1 MSGAFAPTHTLAQPA
16 LVNYLVA
23 MSRAVEEMVERA
35 CQALETREPGLAG
48 AIFMAEPRVNEME
61 ILIDEHAVRLLRSGA
76 LRDEDI
82 RFVVAT
88 LKINNDLER
97 MGDLAVNIAERTIS
111 LAQMAAP
118 PPAPPV
124 ELGPMT
130 AAVRRMVRQSLGA
143 LAERDAELALA
154 VLAADDLVDYYRD
167 LVFER
172 LLGQMA
178 AEPATVPP
186 NLQFILVGRH
196 LERIADHTTNI
207 AEDVIYWLRGLEVRH
222 GRGRPADVA
231 RPPAATPA
239 SPAAPAARIPQ
250 SGEEL

>member
-23 MSRAVEEMVERA
+23 MSRAVEEMIGRA
-35 CQALETREPGLAG
+35 CRALATREPGLAG

-76 LRDEDI
+76 LGDEDV

-97 MGDLAVNIAERTIS
+97 MGDLAVNIAERTVS
-111 LAQMAAP
+111 LAQMGAP
-118 PPAPPV
+118 APAPPA
-124 ELGPMT
+124 ELEPMT

-143 LAERDAELALA
+143 LAERDAEMALA
-154 VLAADDLVDYYRD
+154 VLAADDLVDSYRD

-178 AEPATVPP
+178 ADPATVAP
-186 NLQFILVGRH
+186 NLQFVLAGRH
-196 LERIADHTTNI
+196 LERIADHATNI

-222 GRGRPADVA
+222 GRGRPAGEA
-231 RPPAATPA
+231 PP
-239 SPAAPAARIPQ
+239 PAAPAGENPP
-250 SGEEL
+250 SGEGL

>member
-61 ILIDEHAVRLLRSGA
+61 ILIDEHAVRLLRSGG
-76 LRDEDI
+76 LRDEDV

-97 MGDLAVNIAERTIS
+97 MGDLAVNIAERTVS
-111 LAQMAAP
+111 LAQMGAPAPAP
-118 PPAPPV
+118 PP

-143 LAERDAELALA
+143 LAERDAEMALA

-178 AEPATVPP
+178 AEPASVAP
-186 NLQFILVGRH
+186 NLQFVLVGRH

-222 GRGRPADVA
+222 GRGRPAEAA
-231 RPPAATPA
+231 RPPAT
-239 SPAAPAARIPQ
+239 APAARNPQ